1 MNDFNAKNFQPVGNK
16 DITELKKRTVQDLQ
30 RLKLNFEIMIAGCEK
45 YINYNETGGQ
55 FFKDE
60 KFNTATVEIEKWKLG
75 YCQSH
80 LQLVVNEIISRN
92 KNSPETSLN

>member
-1 MNDFNAKNFQPVGNK
+1 MNDFNEKKFQPVGNK
-16 DITELKKRTVQDLQ
+16 DITELKKRTVQDLK

-45 YINYNETGGQ
+45 YINYNENGGQ

-60 KFNTATVEIEKWKLG
+60 KFNTATVEIEKWKLR

-80 LQLVVNEIISRN
+80 LQLVINEISSRN